1 MLPYRD
7 MNESKREA
15 PVVVVTGAS
24 AGVGRA
30 VARAYGERGAKVAL
44 IARGVDGL
52 NGARGEIE
60 QSGGQALVLPLD
72 VADAA
77 AVEQAAQEIEQQ
89 LGPIDTWVN
98 VAMVSVFSP
107 VKEMTAEEYKRV
119 TEVTYL
125 GYVYGSLAALKRML
139 PRDHGT
145 IVQVSSA
152 LAYRSIPLQSAYCAS
167 KHAIKGFTESL
178 RTELLHDHSN
188 VNVTMAHLPAVNT
201 PQFNWVKT
209 RLPHKPQPVP
219 PIFQPEVVAKG
230 ILYAA
235 DQAGK
240 RRDLIIGFP
249 SWKAIWGEK
258 FVPGYID
265 HVLAK
270 AGYDSQQYDG
280 PISPDRQNN
289 LWEPV
294 AGDRGAHGD
303 FDDRAQDSSWQLWL
317 EMHRGPV
324 AAAAAGVAGVAALV
338 GLALRRD

>member
-1 MLPYRD
+1 MQTSQT
-7 MNESKREA
+7 EG

-30 VARAYGERGAKVAL
+30 VARAYGARRAKVGL

-52 NGARGEIE
+52 NGARREIE
-60 QSGGQALVLPLD
+60 KSGGQALALPVD
-72 VADAA
+72 VSDAT
-77 AVEQAAQEIEQQ
+77 AVEQAAAQVEEQ
-89 LGPIDTWVN
+89 LGPIDTWLN

-107 VKEMTAEEYKRV
+107 IREMQPEEYKRV

-139 PRDHGT
+139 PRDRGT

-188 VNVTMAHLPAVNT
+188 VQVTMAHLPAVNT
-201 PQFNWVKT
+201 PQFNWVKS

-219 PIFQPEVVAKG
+219 PIFQPEVAVKG

-240 RRDLIIGFP
+240 RRDLIIGWP

-265 HVLAK
+265 RYLARQ
-270 AGYDSQQYDG
+270 GYSAQQYDG
-280 PISPDRQNN
+280 RVSPDRQDN

-294 AGDRGAHGD
+294 AGDWGAHGD
-303 FDDRAQDSSWQLWL
+303 FDDRARDSSWQLWA
-317 EMHRGPV
+317 EMHRGLV
-324 AAAAAGVAGVAALV
+324 AAAGVSASALAVLAA
-338 GLALRRD
+338 LALRRD

>member
-1 MLPYRD
+1 MQTTH
-7 MNESKREA
+7 KTA

-30 VARAYGERGAKVAL
+30 VARAYGKRGAKIGL
-44 IARGVDGL
+44 IARGIDGL
-52 NGARGEIE
+52 NGARREIE
-60 QSGGQALVLPLD
+60 GSGGQALALPLD

-77 AVEQAAQEIEQQ
+77 AVEQAAQQVEEQ

-107 VKEMTAEEYKRV
+107 IKEMTAEEYQRV

-125 GYVYGSLAALKRML
+125 GYVYGTLAALKRML
-139 PRDHGT
+139 PRDRGT

-152 LAYRSIPLQSAYCAS
+152 LAYRAIPLQSAYCAS

-178 RTELLHDHSN
+178 RTELLHDHSG
-188 VNVTMAHLPAVNT
+188 VRVTMAHLPAVNT
-201 PQFNWVKT
+201 PQFNWVKS
-209 RLPHKPQPVP
+209 RLPRKPQPVP
-219 PIFQPEVVAKG
+219 PIFQPEVAAEG

-235 DQAGK
+235 DNAGK
-240 RRDLIIGFP
+240 RRDLIVGWP

-265 HVLAK
+265 HVLAD
-270 AGYDSQQYDG
+270 AGYDSQQYNG
-280 PISPDRQNN
+280 PVSPDRQNN

-294 AGDRGAHGD
+294 AGDWGAHGD
-303 FDDRAQDSSWQLWL
+303 FDDRAQDSSWQLWA
-317 EMHRGPV
+317 EMHRGSLGL
-324 AAAAAGVAGVAALV
+324 AGAGVVGVAALL
-338 GLALRRD
+338 GLMFRRS

>member
-1 MLPYRD
+1 D
-7 MNESKREA
+7 G

-30 VARAYGERGAKVAL
+30 VARAYGKRRAKVGL
-44 IARGVDGL
+44 IARGIDGL
-52 NGARGEIE
+52 NGARREIE
-60 QSGGQALVLPLD
+60 ESGGQALALPLD

-77 AVEQAAQEIEQQ
+77 AVEQAAEQVEQE

-107 VKEMTAEEYKRV
+107 IKEMKPEEYKRV

-125 GYVYGSLAALKRML
+125 GYVYGSLSALKRML
-139 PRDHGT
+139 PRDRGT

-178 RTELLHDHSN
+178 RTELLHDGSN
-188 VNVTMAHLPAVNT
+188 VQVTMAHLPAVNT
-201 PQFNWVKT
+201 PQFNWVKS

-219 PIFQPEVVAKG
+219 PIFQPEVAAEG

-240 RRDLIIGFP
+240 RRDLIIGWP

-265 HVLAK
+265 HVLARD
-270 AGYDSQQYDG
+270 GYSSQQYDG
-280 PISPDRQNN
+280 LVSADRQDN

-294 AGDRGAHGD
+294 AGDWGAHGD
-303 FDDRAQDSSWQLWL
+303 FDDRSHDGSWQLWV
-317 EMHRGPV
+317 EMHRGLV
-324 AAAAAGVAGVAALV
+324 AAAGAGAAALA
-338 GLALRRD
+338 ALGAFAMWRD

>member
-1 MLPYRD
+1 MQTSQT
-7 MNESKREA
+7 EG

-30 VARAYGERGAKVAL
+30 VARAYGARRAKVGL

-52 NGARGEIE
+52 NGARREIE
-60 QSGGQALVLPLD
+60 KSGGQALALPVD
-72 VADAA
+72 VSDAT
-77 AVEQAAQEIEQQ
+77 AVEQAAAQVEEQ

-107 VKEMTAEEYKRV
+107 IREMQPEEYKRV

-139 PRDHGT
+139 PRDRGT

-188 VNVTMAHLPAVNT
+188 VQVTMAHLPAVNT
-201 PQFNWVKT
+201 PQFNWVKS

-219 PIFQPEVVAKG
+219 PIFQPEVAVKG

-240 RRDLIIGFP
+240 RRDLIIGWP

-258 FVPGYID
+258 FVPAYID
-265 HVLAK
+265 RVLART
-270 AGYDSQQYDG
+270 GYESQQYDG
-280 PISPDRQNN
+280 SPPPDRQDN
-289 LWEPV
+289 LWKPV
-294 AGDRGAHGD
+294 PGDWGAHGD
-303 FDDRAQDSSWQLWL
+303 FDDRAREWSWQLWI
-317 EMHRGPV
+317 EMHRGV
-324 AAAAAGVAGVAALV
+324 AALAATAGLALLAAAARA
-338 GLALRRD
+338 ALRRA

>member
-1 MLPYRD
+1 MQTSNHQP
-7 MNESKREA
+7 

-30 VARAYGERGAKVAL
+30 VARAYGSRRAKVGL
-44 IARGVDGL
+44 IARGEQGL
-52 NGARGEIE
+52 DGARREIE
-60 QSGGQALVLPLD
+60 RSGGQALVLPLD

-77 AVEQAAQEIEQQ
+77 AVEGAAEKVEDE
-89 LGPIDTWVN
+89 LGPIDVWVN
-98 VAMVSVFSP
+98 VAMASVFSP
-107 VKEMTAEEYKRV
+107 VKEMTAEEYRRV

-139 PRDHGT
+139 PRDRGT

-152 LAYRSIPLQSAYCAS
+152 LAFRSIPLQSAYCAS

-178 RTELLHDHSN
+178 RTELLHDRSN
-188 VNVTMAHLPAVNT
+188 VHVTMAHLPAVNT

-219 PIFQPEVVAKG
+219 PIFQPELIARG

-235 DQAGK
+235 DNAGR
-240 RRDLIIGFP
+240 RRDLIIGWP

-265 HVLAK
+265 GVLARD
-270 AGYDSQQYDG
+270 GYTSQQYDG
-280 PISPDRQNN
+280 TVSADRQNN

-294 AGDRGAHGD
+294 PGDWGAHGD
-303 FDDRAQDSSWQLWL
+303 FDDRARDSSWELWMQ
-317 EMHRGPV
+317 MHRGLV
-324 AAAAAGVAGVAALV
+324 GVAALGAMTTLVTLARRVV
-338 GLALRRD
+338 GRR

>member
-1 MLPYRD
+1 MQTSHD
-7 MNESKREA
+7 QT

-30 VARAYGERGAKVAL
+30 VARAYGRRRAKVGL
-44 IARGVDGL
+44 VARGVDGL
-52 NGARGEIE
+52 NGARREIE
-60 QSGGQALVLPLD
+60 ESGGQALALPLD
-72 VADAA
+72 VADAG
-77 AVEQAAQEIEQQ
+77 AVEQAAEEVERQ

-98 VAMVSVFSP
+98 MAMASVFSP
-107 VKEMTAEEYKRV
+107 VKDMQPDEYKRV

-125 GYVYGSLAALKRML
+125 GYVYGTLAALKRML

-188 VNVTMAHLPAVNT
+188 VKVTMAHLPAVNT
-201 PQFNWVKT
+201 PQFNWVKS

-219 PIFQPEVVAKG
+219 PIFQPEVAAEG
-230 ILYAA
+230 ILFAA

-240 RRDLIIGFP
+240 RRDLIIGWP

-258 FVPGYID
+258 FVAGYID
-265 HVLAK
+265 RVLARD
-270 AGYDSQQYDG
+270 GYSAQQYDG
-280 PISPDRQNN
+280 TVSTDRQNN

-294 AGDRGAHGD
+294 AGDWGAHGD
-303 FDDRAQDSSWQLWL
+303 FDDRAHDSSWQLWV
-317 EMHRGPV
+317 EMHRGLLT
-324 AAAAAGVAGVAALV
+324 AAGAGVATLAALGAV
-338 GLALRRD
+338 ALRRH